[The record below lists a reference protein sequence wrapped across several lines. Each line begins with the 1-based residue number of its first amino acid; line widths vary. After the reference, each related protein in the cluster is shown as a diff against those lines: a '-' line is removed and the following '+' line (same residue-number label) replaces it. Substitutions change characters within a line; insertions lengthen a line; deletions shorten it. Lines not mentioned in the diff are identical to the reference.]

1 MTRRLLP
8 LPSRITILL
17 RSRCGP
23 LLILALAA
31 VAMAAL
37 EWRAGSLSLEG
48 SGARIVVVIG
58 VPLVLT
64 TIGASLRKGVAL
76 LWVQKPV
83 DPVRFHMARFAEGA
97 LVSVALS
104 VLIASIF
111 IAVASRSGWE
121 PVTHPLRPV
130 AIDALFAF
138 LMASIGFGC
147 CATLPRG
154 GKLAALALV
163 GVTVAREALVPPDP
177 ASMDWL
183 RSSPVDMMLFPLNPL
198 IELRASDGT
207 EAESLLRPLAWVLC
221 YAGAWVAIGALG
233 IRRVF
238 SRGGWVRLT

>member
-8 LPSRITILL
+8 LPIRITILL
-17 RSRCGP
+17 RSRSGP
-23 LLILALAA
+23 FLILALAA
-31 VAMAAL
+31 VAMSAL
-37 EWRAGSLSLEG
+37 DWRAGSLES
-48 SGARIVVVIG
+48 SGARIVVMIG

-83 DPVRFHMARFAEGA
+83 DPVRFHVARFAEGA

-104 VLIASIF
+104 ALIASIF
-111 IAVASRSGWE
+111 IAVALRSGWE
-121 PVTHPLRPV
+121 PVMHPLRPV
-130 AIDALFAF
+130 ATDALFAF
-138 LMASIGFGC
+138 VMASIGFGC

-163 GVTVAREALVPPDP
+163 GVTVAREALAPPDP
-177 ASMDWL
+177 ASTDWL
-183 RSSPVDMMLFPLNPL
+183 RSSLVDMMLFPLTPL
-198 IELRASDGT
+198 MELRASDGV